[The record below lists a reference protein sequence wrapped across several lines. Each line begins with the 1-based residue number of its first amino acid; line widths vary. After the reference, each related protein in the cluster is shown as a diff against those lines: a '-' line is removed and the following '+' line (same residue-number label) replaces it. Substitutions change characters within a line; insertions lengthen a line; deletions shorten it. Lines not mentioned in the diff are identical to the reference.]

1 MIHICTLCSYV
12 LCVFICALW
21 TLSEVADNVVK
32 TGIGVWRSYNV
43 HSSAE
48 EVFDGRK
55 APLRNLEPLV
65 RLKRRFHTFIYLCY
79 ALSTV
84 EQET

>member
-1 MIHICTLCSYV
+1 MALIQ
-12 LCVFICALW
+12 CA
-21 TLSEVADNVVK
+21 
-32 TGIGVWRSYNV
+32 
-43 HSSAE
+43 SSAE
-48 EVFDGRK
+48 EVFEGRK

-65 RLKRRFHTFIYLCY
+65 RLKRRFHTFIDLCY